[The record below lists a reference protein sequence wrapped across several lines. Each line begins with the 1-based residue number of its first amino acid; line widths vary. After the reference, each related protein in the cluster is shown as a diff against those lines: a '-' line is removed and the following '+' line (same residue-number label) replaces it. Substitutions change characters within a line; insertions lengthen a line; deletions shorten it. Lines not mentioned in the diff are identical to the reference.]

1 MGDGTRDTA
10 IPPHKEK
17 SCSYYNEV
25 QGENKVKVI
34 PMWKKRDNLEEGTV
48 LTGFKNGKIK
58 QSLPLTVQAL
68 TVPKLM
74 IRFKTLPNS
83 ATRTCHRILLML
95 KPDMGP

>member
-1 MGDGTRDTA
+1 M
-10 IPPHKEK
+10 
-17 SCSYYNEV
+17 
-25 QGENKVKVI
+25 
-34 PMWKKRDNLEEGTV
+34 